1 MPRFF
6 VIFGLLALAAFSTAQ
21 YRGVGLFDDEAVTQ
35 PQRLGPNARSTFH
48 K

>member
-6 VIFGLLALAAFSTAQ
+6 LIFGLIALSAFSYAQ
-21 YRGVGLFDDEAVTQ
+21 YRGVGLFDDTASSQ
-35 PQRLGPNARSTFH
+35 PSRLGPNARGTFH

>member
-1 MPRFF
+1 MPRIFL
-6 VIFGLLALAAFSTAQ
+6 IFGLIALTAFSSAQ
-21 YRGVGLFDDEAVTQ
+21 YRGVGLFDDEAATQ